1 MGKSSRDNFPVEA
14 RTRVWVSEA
23 EAAQKEKHE

>member
-1 MGKSSRDNFPVEA
+1 MGKPSRDNFPMEA

-23 EAAQKEKHE
+23 EAAKKEKQ